1 MAKFIE
7 EVPEVRDAVVNVA
20 PDGADETIG
29 VDTDSRQPQEPGI
42 ARTTPPATVE
52 DLDTNPNFREW
63 KSKLDRRYE
72 QERKKSESL
81 AARLERYEQTLD
93 TLATKDLD
101 DTGKLAYENRKLK
114 QTIAMIE
121 QEKAIT
127 EGRQRV
133 FNRIRQKA
141 GMPIPDEVFDE
152 ATDADHAWE
161 LAVDYMLQ
169 RNTPQQKQAARAEKK
184 EANRVYL
191 GGTPASLDDM
201 DAQLN
206 KAFKD
211 GDVREYMR
219 LVRLSKQKEE

>member
-7 EVPEVRDAVVNVA
+7 ELPEVRDAVEEVVT
-20 PDGADETIG
+20 EE
-29 VDTDSRQPQEPGI
+29 VTDLSTGDDDAGRQPREAEQGKK
-42 ARTTPPATVE
+42 
-52 DLDTNPNFREW
+52 DNLDDNPSFRKW
-63 KSKLDRRYE
+63 KSE
-72 QERKKSESL
+72 QDKRHAALQSALAQAERKQKED
-81 AARLERYEQTLD
+81 AARLAQYEQTLD

-114 QTIAMIE
+114 QAIAMIE
-121 QEKAIT
+121 QEKQIT

-169 RNTPQQKQAARAEKK
+169 RNTPQQKQAAKAEKK
-184 EANRVYL
+184 EANQVYL
-191 GGTPASLDDM
+191 GSTSTTTDDWEAKAARLLKNK
-201 DAQLN
+201 DAIGYARHVLE
-206 KAFKD
+206 
-211 GDVREYMR
+211 R
-219 LVRLSKQKEE
+219 KE

>member
-1 MAKFIE
+1 MAT
-7 EVPEVRDAVVNVA
+7 DAELFGNFGTEGEPA
-20 PDGADETIG
+20 EAATLPQEQDGTERR
-29 VDTDSRQPQEPGI
+29 TDSKPE
-42 ARTTPPATVE
+42 TKPATWRE
-52 DLDTNPNFREW
+52 DPEFRALQ
-63 KSKLDRRYE
+63 SKLDKRYDE
-72 QERKKSESL
+72 ERKKSESL
-81 AARLERYEQTLD
+81 AARLAQYEQTLD

-114 QTIAMIE
+114 QAIAMIE
-121 QEKAIT
+121 QEKQIT

-184 EANRVYL
+184 EANQVYL
-191 GGTPASLDDM
+191 GSTSTTIDDWEAKAARLLKNK
-201 DAQLN
+201 DAIGYARHVLE
-206 KAFKD
+206 
-211 GDVREYMR
+211 R
-219 LVRLSKQKEE
+219 KE

>member
-1 MAKFIE
+1 MAT
-7 EVPEVRDAVVNVA
+7 DAELFGNFGTEGEPA
-20 PDGADETIG
+20 EAATLPQEQDGTERR
-29 VDTDSRQPQEPGI
+29 TDSKPAE
-42 ARTTPPATVE
+42 TKPATWRE
-52 DLDTNPNFREW
+52 DPEFRALQ
-63 KSKLDRRYE
+63 SKLDKRYDE
-72 QERKKSESL
+72 ERKKSESL
-81 AARLERYEQTLD
+81 AARLAQYEQTLD

-121 QEKAIT
+121 QEKQIT

-169 RNTPQQKQAARAEKK
+169 RNTPQQKQAAKAEKK
-184 EANRVYL
+184 EANQVYL
-191 GGTPASLDDM
+191 GSTSTTIDDWEAKAARLLKNK
-201 DAQLN
+201 DAIGYARHVLE
-206 KAFKD
+206 
-211 GDVREYMR
+211 R
-219 LVRLSKQKEE
+219 KE

>member
-1 MAKFIE
+1 M
-7 EVPEVRDAVVNVA
+7 
-20 PDGADETIG
+20 
-29 VDTDSRQPQEPGI
+29 Q
-42 ARTTPPATVE
+42 
-52 DLDTNPNFREW
+52 
-63 KSKLDRRYE
+63 SKLDKRYDE
-72 QERKKSESL
+72 ERKKSESL
-81 AARLERYEQTLD
+81 AARLAQYEQTLD

-121 QEKAIT
+121 QEKQIT

-169 RNTPQQKQAARAEKK
+169 RNTPQQKQAAKAEKK
-184 EANRVYL
+184 EANQVYL
-191 GGTPASLDDM
+191 GSTSTTIDDWEAKAARLLKNK
-201 DAQLN
+201 DAIGYARHVLE
-206 KAFKD
+206 
-211 GDVREYMR
+211 R
-219 LVRLSKQKEE
+219 KE